1 MAIATTS
8 IAAGKIAATKIAARK
23 TKELVVK
30 EVKKRAKKEI
40 VKRTVGKVADASES
54 ENLAK
59 IAKPV
64 AKELSELK
72 SGKLN
77 PKELPAMKTDVF
89 KNGPKDIQF
98 DLNKDPQGLEYRIF
112 DESKFLS
119 GTDKVVGRKPTPD
132 SLLVDTIRKEAL
144 FVRDIRPSECASG
157 SWLMPLDN
165 DRMREFR
172 DAMAHEFEEHTLTR
186 EDAEARIIVREH
198 DLKMDCRPERWRN
211 PDGVPAD
218 FQEKLLIRIPSD
230 QTDRIDA
237 LLKTLTESGRSPEVI
252 ESRGVTSIK
261 YNIEKPTWE
270 SKEVG
275 EENGKKVYELNA
287 GKNADGTR
295 NPERVLLNQ
304 HPLPANS
311 VFKVHMADGVTATFE
326 TDDKGRVVSA
336 KVDKVKIVDSNKRL
350 RDSNRTIE
358 TKNIKDGKLDDDGG
372 HLIGDLFGGSSD
384 QINLVPMN
392 ADTNEVA
399 SGSEVT
405 GDASYREVEKTIAE
419 AVEEGKEVTDLKVDV
434 IYEGDSSRPVGFVVS
449 VKIDGVDHVY
459 PITND

>member
-8 IAAGKIAATKIAARK
+8 IAVGKIAAAKIAAK
-23 TKELVVK
+23 KAKDLVVNEVKKWAKKELVK
-30 EVKKRAKKEI
+30 Q
-40 VKRTVGKVADASES
+40 TVGKVADASES
-54 ENLAK
+54 ENLAR

-64 AKELSELK
+64 AKELSDLK
-72 SGKLN
+72 SGRLN
-77 PKELPAMKTDVF
+77 PKEMPAMKTDVF
-89 KNGPKDIQF
+89 KNGPEDIQF
-98 DLNKDPQGLEYRIF
+98 DLNKDPQGFEYRIF

-132 SLLVDTIRKEAL
+132 SLLVDTVRKEAL
-144 FVRDIRPSECASG
+144 FVRDIRPSECASE
-157 SWLMPLDN
+157 SWLMPLGN
-165 DRMREFR
+165 DRIREFR
-172 DAMAHEFEEHTLTR
+172 DALAHEFEEHKLTR
-186 EDAEARIIVREH
+186 EDAEARVIVKEH
-198 DLKMDCRPERWRN
+198 DLMMDWRPERWRN
-211 PDGVPAD
+211 PEGIPVD
-218 FQEKLLIRIPSD
+218 FQERLVIRIPSD
-230 QTDRIDA
+230 QADRIDA
-237 LLKTLTESGRSPEVI
+237 LIKTLTESGRDPEVI

-261 YNIEKPTWE
+261 YNIEKPTWD

-287 GKNADGTR
+287 DKNSDGTR
-295 NPERVLLNQ
+295 NPDRVLLNQ

-311 VFKVHMADGVTATFE
+311 VFKVRMADGVTATFE
-326 TDDKGRVVSA
+326 TDDKGRVISA
-336 KVDKVKIVDSNKRL
+336 KVDKVKIVDSDKRL

-358 TKNIKDGKLDDDGG
+358 TKNIKDGEMDDDGG

-392 ADTNEVA
+392 ADTNEIA

-419 AVEEGKEVTDLKVDV
+419 AIAEGKEVTDLKIEV

>member
-1 MAIATTS
+1 MAISTTS
-8 IAAGKIAATKIAARK
+8 IAVGKMAAAKIAAKKA
-23 TKELVVK
+23 EDLVVN
-30 EVKKRAKKEI
+30 EVKKRAKKEL
-40 VKRTVGKVADASES
+40 VKQTVGKVADASES
-54 ENLAK
+54 ENLAR

-64 AKELSELK
+64 AKELSDLK
-72 SGKLN
+72 SGRLN
-77 PKELPAMKTDVF
+77 PKEMPAMKTDVF
-89 KNGPKDIQF
+89 KNGPEDIQF
-98 DLNKDPQGLEYRIF
+98 DLNKDPQGFEYRIF

-132 SLLVDTIRKEAL
+132 SLLVDTVRKEAL
-144 FVRDIRPSECASG
+144 FVRDIRPSECASE
-157 SWLMPLDN
+157 SWLMPLGN
-165 DRMREFR
+165 DRIREFR
-172 DAMAHEFEEHTLTR
+172 DALAHEFEEHKLTR
-186 EDAEARIIVREH
+186 EDAEARVIVKEH
-198 DLKMDCRPERWRN
+198 DLMMDWRPERWRN
-211 PDGVPAD
+211 PEGIPVD
-218 FQEKLLIRIPSD
+218 FQERLVIRIPSD
-230 QTDRIDA
+230 QADRIDA
-237 LLKTLTESGRSPEVI
+237 LIKTLTESGRDPEVI

-261 YNIEKPTWE
+261 YNIEKPTWD

-287 GKNADGTR
+287 DKNSDGTR
-295 NPERVLLNQ
+295 NPDRVLLNQ

-311 VFKVHMADGVTATFE
+311 VFKVRMADGVTATFE
-326 TDDKGRVVSA
+326 TDDKGRVISA
-336 KVDKVKIVDSNKRL
+336 KVDKVKIVDSDKRL

-358 TKNIKDGKLDDDGG
+358 TKNIKDGKMDDDGG

-392 ADTNEVA
+392 ADTNEIA

-419 AVEEGKEVTDLKVDV
+419 AIVEGKEVTDLKIEV

>member
-1 MAIATTS
+1 
-8 IAAGKIAATKIAARK
+8 
-23 TKELVVK
+23 
-30 EVKKRAKKEI
+30 
-40 VKRTVGKVADASES
+40 
-54 ENLAK
+54 
-59 IAKPV
+59 
-64 AKELSELK
+64 
-72 SGKLN
+72 
-77 PKELPAMKTDVF
+77 
-89 KNGPKDIQF
+89 
-98 DLNKDPQGLEYRIF
+98 
-112 DESKFLS
+112 
-119 GTDKVVGRKPTPD
+119 
-132 SLLVDTIRKEAL
+132 
-144 FVRDIRPSECASG
+144 
-157 SWLMPLDN
+157 MPLDN

-172 DAMAHEFEEHTLTR
+172 DAMAREFEEQKLTR
-186 EDAEARIIVREH
+186 EDAEARIIVKEH

-270 SKEVG
+270 SQEVG

-459 PITND
+459 PIAND

>member
-172 DAMAHEFEEHTLTR
+172 DAMAREFEEHKLTR

-261 YNIEKPTWE
+261 YNIEKATWE
-270 SKEVG
+270 SQEVG

-336 KVDKVKIVDSNKRL
+336 KVDKVKVVDSDKRL
-350 RDSNRTIE
+350 RDRNRTPE
-358 TKNIKDGKLDDDGG
+358 TKNIKDGKENDDGG
-372 HLIGDLFGGSSD
+372 HLIGDIFGGSSD
-384 QINLVPMN
+384 QINLVPMDKN
-392 ADTNEVA
+392 TNEVA

-419 AVEEGKEVTDLKVDV
+419 AIGEGKEVTDLKVDV
-434 IYEGDSSRPVGFVVS
+434 IYEGDSSRPIGFVVS